1 MTQDYELSLDKF
13 QGPLDK
19 LLELIEGKK
28 LEITEISLAKVTDDF
43 LAYLE
48 KVSEVSAA
56 LLADFLVVASRL
68 VLIKSKSLLPEF
80 PLTQDEEADI
90 KDLERRLRIYKGLK
104 SGEKHIDKLW
114 KKGFHAYSRPYFMH
128 ISSTP
133 PVFYPASNVTLETM
147 LEAVRLIH
155 GSLQKFVLETET
167 VESTIISLEE
177 KMAEISRRMHEVEQ
191 TTMHALSS
199 TKSRSE
205 MIAIFLAVL
214 HLAREQLIVLEQI
227 GQFSDII
234 IKRKSN
240 SDILE

>member
-1 MTQDYELSLDKF
+1 MIEKYELALEKF

-43 LAYLE
+43 LSYLE

-80 PLTQDEEADI
+80 PLTAEEEADI

-104 SGEKHIDKLW
+104 AGERHIDKLW
-114 KKGFHAYSRPYFMH
+114 KKGFHSYSRPYFMH
-128 ISSTP
+128 VSGIP
-133 PVFYPASNVTLETM
+133 PVFYPASNATRETM
-147 LEAVRLIH
+147 LEAMRLIH
-155 GSLQKFVLETET
+155 GTLQKFVLETET
-167 VESTIISLEE
+167 IESTIISLEE
-177 KMAEISRRMHEVEQ
+177 KMAEVSHRMHEVEQ
-191 TTMHALSS
+191 TTMNALSS

-205 MIAIFLAVL
+205 MIAIFLAIL
-214 HLAREQLIVLEQI
+214 HLAREQLVVLEQI

-234 IKRKSN
+234 IKRKSG
-240 SDILE
+240 SDVST